1 MTTES
6 TADSNGSGLPPLE
19 SDHPLLEALREA
31 LGEILAETQRQ
42 WERERALMEAQAAAV
57 VADMRAAIVTLDGKF
72 ERVVTERLSA
82 LRDGE
87 SGAPG
92 PKGEPGPPGRD
103 GRLRTVTEWSGGVHY
118 EGDLVHH
125 GGSLWQCIKDSGRPP
140 PHEDWV
146 CLARAG
152 RDARTPRVCG
162 TWSPDG
168 QYRAL
173 DVCALGGC
181 SFIATKD
188 NPGICPGDGWQALT
202 LPGKRGQQGPPGA
215 RGEKGERGPP
225 GQSAPFIV
233 SWIVERAS
241 YSVVPILSDGTE
253 GPRLELRPLFEQFNA
268 ETAP

>member
-1 MTTES
+1 M
-6 TADSNGSGLPPLE
+6 
-19 SDHPLLEALREA
+19 REA
-31 LGEILAETQRQ
+31 LGQILAEQQHQ
-42 WERERALMEAQAAAV
+42 WKRERALIEAQAAAV
-57 VADMRAAIVTLDGKF
+57 VADMRAAIA
-72 ERVVTERLSA
+72 ERLSA

-87 SGAPG
+87 PGAPG

-103 GRLRTVTEWSGGVHY
+103 GRLRKVKDWSEGVHY
-118 EGDLVHH
+118 EGDLVIRD
-125 GGSLWQCIKDSGRPP
+125 GSMYQCVKDTGRPP

-152 RDARTPRVCG
+152 RDGRTPRVCG

-168 QYRAL
+168 QCRAL

-215 RGEKGERGPP
+215 RGERPGP
-225 GQSAPFIV
+225 A
-233 SWIVERAS
+233 
-241 YSVVPILSDGTE
+241 GTV
-253 GPRLELRPLFEQFNA
+253 GAVNRQLGCR
-268 ETAP
+268 